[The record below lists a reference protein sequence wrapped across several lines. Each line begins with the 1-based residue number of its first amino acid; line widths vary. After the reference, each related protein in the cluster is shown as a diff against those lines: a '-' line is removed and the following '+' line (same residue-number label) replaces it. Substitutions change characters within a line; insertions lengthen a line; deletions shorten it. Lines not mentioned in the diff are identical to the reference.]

1 MIEQNQRPLV
11 PASMKDLETL
21 QRKANHQRTLHKRT
35 AQPIAW
41 QTIRSHI
48 PSPKNSLAR
57 LPARLLLHGLVILVL
72 PIAVLLSQVPA
83 GTLTPTQYSIAVP
96 DSSAD
101 IVIPLA
107 PISIDGQEQIGDG
120 PLPDDANIPIPLS
133 LISMSEAL
141 APVIVPAAT
150 VGDKV
155 NLRNGPGT
163 DYDIVSHMPGD
174 TPLQVIGRYG
184 DWFQVRERADKPT
197 MWISGELLNVSDTAA
212 SILFEVLQKDV
223 PAAPPPKIGLVN
235 EAGLLLRDG
244 PGTNYVPITS
254 LQPNTKLEL
263 MEIYQDWYHV
273 GIPGSSDGWVKGE
286 FLTIEPN
293 VIPRL
298 LIANTL
304 PDPNPALIG
313 QILENQVN
321 LRKGPDS
328 RYSKVS
334 LVNAGIQVNLLGK
347 YKDWVRIRMPDGT
360 KAWIFGDLLGAS
372 SHVMRR
378 VPVSKDFPALPV
390 AAARRSG
397 NSPGLANIPA
407 SGDVASYAVQFVGYR
422 YRWGGI
428 SPSRG
433 FDCSGLTSYVY
444 AQNGVSLPR
453 TAAQQYSSGVGA
465 RVGGMDSLAPGD
477 LVFFANTGGKRG
489 ISHVALYIGGGRMV
503 HAMTPRYGVQ
513 VSNVYDG
520 YWTSHFV
527 GGIRPRR

>member
-1 MIEQNQRPLV
+1 MIEQGQRPLV
-11 PASMKDLETL
+11 SPSMKDSDTL
-21 QRKANHQRTLHKRT
+21 QRRASHKRALHKRT

-41 QTIRSHI
+41 RNVQLFF
-48 PSPKNSLAR
+48 PSPRTSLSR
-57 LPARLLLHGLVILVL
+57 LPARLLLHAVVILVL
-72 PIAVLLSQVPA
+72 PMAVLLSQLPPGA
-83 GTLTPTQYSIAVP
+83 LTPTQ
-96 DSSAD
+96 SATTSFD
-101 IVIPLA
+101 PGAELVVPLA
-107 PISIDGQEQIGDG
+107 PINIDGQEQIGDA
-120 PLPDDANIPIPLS
+120 PLPDDANIPVPLS

-150 VGDKV
+150 VGEKV

-163 DYDIVSHMPGD
+163 EYDVISRMPGD

-184 DWFQVRERADKPT
+184 DWFQVRERADKPA
-197 MWISGELLNVSDTAA
+197 MWVAGELLNVSDTAA
-212 SILFEVLQKDV
+212 SILFEVLQKDI
-223 PAAPPPKIGLVN
+223 PAPPPPKIGLVR
-235 EAGLLLRDG
+235 ETGLILRDG
-244 PGTNYVPITS
+244 PGTNYVPITT
-254 LQPNTKLEL
+254 LQTSTKLEL

-286 FLTIEPN
+286 FLTIEPG

-298 LIANTL
+298 LVAETV
-304 PDPNPALIG
+304 PDANPALVG
-313 QILENQVN
+313 RILENQVN

-328 RYSKVS
+328 RYTKVTMA
-334 LVNAGIQVNLLGK
+334 NAGTQVDLIGK

-360 KAWIFGDLLGAS
+360 KAWIFGDLLGAT

-378 VPVSKDFPALPV
+378 VPSTKDFPALPV
-390 AAARRSG
+390 SVARGGG
-397 NSPGLANIPA
+397 NSPGLASIPA
-407 SGDVASYAVQFVGYR
+407 SGDVASYAVQFVGSR
-422 YRWGGI
+422 YRWGGT

-444 AQNGVSLPR
+444 AQNGVRLPR
-453 TAAQQYSSGVGA
+453 TAAQQYSTGVGA
-465 RVGGMDSLAPGD
+465 RVGSMDSLAPGD

-489 ISHVALYIGGGRMV
+489 ISHVAIYIGGGRMV